1 MVGPTARLSVQPAG
15 FFVLRTPLAPFH
27 ELTAWSEGL
36 QAPRALESA
45 DGLEAAL
52 AADRNTLRARLTGHL
67 KRPEIR
73 EAIFVASPSLD
84 ESLDAWLEDPE
95 SERGQRVE
103 RALVR
108 YFARLA
114 GRPTPFGLFAGCSV
128 GTIGGETR
136 LEIAAQAEYRR
147 HTRLDMDYLF
157 VLADTLSRDAALRR
171 AFTYRPNGGLYRVAG
186 RVRYVESR
194 LAGTRRSYHLVVVEP
209 SEALDA
215 TLARARDGARFEALA
230 APLVTDDVSL
240 AEAEVYVDELIQSQ
254 ILVTDVEVPV
264 TGQEPIHVLVD
275 ELLARPET
283 ISFARPLAS
292 ARQEL
297 QAIDAAGLG
306 VPSERYRAI
315 ARSLE
320 SLPAKVE
327 LPRLFQVD
335 MTKPAPAATLGS
347 AVIAE
352 IVAGTDLLRRLARP
366 GSHRSLD
373 QFREAFT
380 ARYEGREVPLV
391 EALDEEAGIGFEAS
405 AETSPLLHDLAF
417 PLLAD
422 ESAPAGAREAL
433 LLRKL
438 GQALSGGHEEIVR
451 GHALADCEGAGR
463 GDEQR
468 RQPFGRF
475 RVARIVRRRHH
486 LESADEGATRGEPQP
501 GVGVEAPRSVLSR
514 DERLR
519 QLVSTRAEEALDEA
533 VSPRSCT
540 CRRTSRQHPLRPV
553 LRGHEIAYRAVG
565 RPTRPPDPDRGLDDL
580 GEWRRD
586 TASIQEPGLPGDP
599 APDVRAR
606 LRPGKPRSLP
616 LPVRASGPGRG
627 GGARLGLGAAAE
639 RPVPASCRDRKAG
652 ARPRPLERA
661 QGRAGAARPGRRG
674 RAVPRGSDVATD
686 PADPALGQSRRR

>member
-1 MVGPTARLSVQPAG
+1 VAGPTARLSLQPAG

-36 QAPRALESA
+36 HAPRALESA

-171 AFTYRPNGGLYRVAG
+171 AFRYRPNGGLYRVAG
-186 RVRYVESR
+186 RVRYAESR

-240 AEAEVYVDELIQSQ
+240 AEAEVYVDELIQGQ
-254 ILVTDVEVPV
+254 VLVTDVEVPV

-380 ARYEGREVPLV
+380 ARYGGAGSPSGR
-391 EALDEEAGIGFEAS
+391 
-405 AETSPLLHDLAF
+405 
-417 PLLAD
+417 
-422 ESAPAGAREAL
+422 GARRGSGHR
-433 LLRKL
+433 LR
-438 GQALSGGHEEIVR
+438 S
-451 GHALADCEGAGR
+451 
-463 GDEQR
+463 
-468 RQPFGRF
+468 
-475 RVARIVRRRHH
+475 VRRDV
-486 LESADEGATRGEPQP
+486 A
-501 GVGVEAPRSVLSR
+501 AP
-514 DERLR
+514 
-519 QLVSTRAEEALDEA
+519 
-533 VSPRSCT
+533 
-540 CRRTSRQHPLRPV
+540 
-553 LRGHEIAYRAVG
+553 
-565 RPTRPPDPDRGLDDL
+565 
-580 GEWRRD
+580 
-586 TASIQEPGLPGDP
+586 
-599 APDVRAR
+599 
-606 LRPGKPRSLP
+606 
-616 LPVRASGPGRG
+616 
-627 GGARLGLGAAAE
+627 
-639 RPVPASCRDRKAG
+639 
-652 ARPRPLERA
+652 
-661 QGRAGAARPGRRG
+661 ARPGVPSARG
-674 RAVPRGSDVATD
+674 
-686 PADPALGQSRRR
+686 